1 MGRLT
6 CQICLV
12 GFFCC
17 CCYIPLHPWPREKE
31 NCLLPLI
38 IMHYTQAASQI
49 LHVWKVIKKKNLER
63 KYFGFHC
70 SLAMS
75 VLWGRTTNSRIFQCR
90 LSRVGH
96 TNPIIVN
103 GICAH
108 NSEYFEQSP
117 VKFLPTPQEAGTI
130 LRYLNIISLT
140 GNFVTQNLLLACPL
154 RACFTINV
162 SF

>member
-1 MGRLT
+1 
-6 CQICLV
+6 
-12 GFFCC
+12 
-17 CCYIPLHPWPREKE
+17 
-31 NCLLPLI
+31 
-38 IMHYTQAASQI
+38 
-49 LHVWKVIKKKNLER
+49 
-63 KYFGFHC
+63 
-70 SLAMS
+70 MS
-75 VLWGRTTNSRIFQCR
+75 MLWGRTTNSHIFQCH
-90 LSRVGH
+90 LSRVEH

-108 NSEYFEQSP
+108 NSEYFEHSP

>member
-1 MGRLT
+1 MMQ
-6 CQICLV
+6 C
-12 GFFCC
+12 
-17 CCYIPLHPWPREKE
+17 
-31 NCLLPLI
+31 
-38 IMHYTQAASQI
+38 TQAASET
-49 LHVWKVIKKKNLER
+49 LGVGKVIKKNLER

-75 VLWGRTTNSRIFQCR
+75 VLWGRTTNSCIFQCH
-90 LSRVGH
+90 LSRVEH

-103 GICAH
+103 GICAY
-108 NSEYFEQSP
+108 NSEYFEHSP

-130 LRYLNIISLT
+130 LCYLNIISLT
-140 GNFVTQNLLLACPL
+140 GNFVTQNLLLACPS